1 MNEPEYKLLTTAPPL
16 QGERTDTTSSTGRSK
31 LPRRRKDIQVRAIQ
45 RAPALVQKLYTAKL
59 IDLRLTEAEAFL
71 EAGNAGIAAAVSCSD
86 WVGDVS
92 GQG

>member
-1 MNEPEYKLLTTAPPL
+1 
-16 QGERTDTTSSTGRSK
+16 
-31 LPRRRKDIQVRAIQ
+31 
-45 RAPALVQKLYTAKL
+45 L
-59 IDLRLTEAEAFL
+59 IDLRLTEAEAEALL